1 MKLSVS
7 CLVGL
12 AVALG
17 LGLSGCSSSSASANL
32 PKLRVGTVPWAGWSA
47 LDVAEAKG
55 FFDQEGV
62 DVEVVNFGVG
72 GDSDLTDAI
81 ANGSIDCGFYMQGT
95 MLTYAQE
102 RDQPVVFLG
111 EVDWSY
117 GGDQIIVRPPVEASV
132 EAVRTRKVKVGTYSE
147 AASNLLLLDYY
158 FRDTSRHAAW
168 TLDIADTDI
177 VERPGDDLVASYL
190 SGEDGISLNAD
201 PDSKP
206 QIASG
211 GEVVATSASY
221 PGVLAEGLM
230 ASRDRY
236 KAIDPALF
244 KGLLKGWIRA
254 VDYMYGRNHT
264 RNVLNLAHHDEVVEL
279 VRTGTFLSGEVSTDE
294 VVSYLANVRV
304 HGLEKLK
311 SVNLDTREDVLLADY
326 GTKGIQ
332 PLRSH
337 IREVSKFVKRIHP
350 TAKEFDLAT
359 GVDTG
364 PMDAAIREL
373 EAEK

>member
-1 MKLSVS
+1 
-7 CLVGL
+7 
-12 AVALG
+12 
-17 LGLSGCSSSSASANL
+17 
-32 PKLRVGTVPWAGWSA
+32 
-47 LDVAEAKG
+47 
-55 FFDQEGV
+55 
-62 DVEVVNFGVG
+62 
-72 GDSDLTDAI
+72 
-81 ANGSIDCGFYMQGT
+81 MQGT

-117 GGDQIIVRPPVEASV
+117 GGDQIIVRPPVEATV
-132 EAVRTRKVKVGTYSE
+132 EGVRAGKLKVGTYSE

-158 FRDTSRHAAW
+158 FRDTSRHAGW
-168 TLDIADTDI
+168 TLDIADTTI
-177 VERPGDDLVASYL
+177 VERPGDDLVSSYL

-221 PGVLAEGLM
+221 PGILAEGLM

-236 KAIDPALF
+236 KAINPALY

-254 VDYMYGRNHT
+254 VNYMYGRNHT
-264 RNVLNLAHHDEVVEL
+264 RNTLNLAHKDEVVEL
-279 VRTGTFLSGEVSTDE
+279 VRTGTFLSGDVSSEE

-311 SVNLDTREDVLLADY
+311 SVNLDPREDVLLADY

-337 IREVSKFVKRIHP
+337 IREVSTFVKRINP
-350 TAKEFDLAT
+350 KAKDFDLTT
-359 GVDTG
+359 GIDTG
-364 PMDAAIREL
+364 PLDAAIREL

>member
-1 MKLSVS
+1 MIRKL
-7 CLVGL
+7 LPLTLFAL
-12 AVALG
+12 AVAAA
-17 LGLSGCSSSSASANL
+17 SGCSSTEDTASL
-32 PKLRVGTVPWAGWSA
+32 PKLRVGTVPWAGWSP

-55 FFDQEGV
+55 MFEKEGI

-81 ANGSIDCGFYMQGT
+81 ADGSIDCGFYMQGT
-95 MLTYAQE
+95 MLTYAME
-102 RDQPVVFLG
+102 RDKPVVFLG

-117 GGDQIIVRPPVEASV
+117 GGDQIIVRPPVEASI
-132 EAVRTRKVKVGTYSE
+132 EAVRARKRKVGTYSE

-158 FRDTSRHAAW
+158 FQDRSRHAGW
-168 TLDIADTDI
+168 TLDLSSADI

-190 SGEDGISLNAD
+190 AGEDVVSLNAD

-221 PGVLAEGLM
+221 PGVLAEGLV
-230 ASRDRY
+230 ANRDRY
-236 KAIDPALF
+236 KQVGPDAY
-244 KGLLKGWIRA
+244 KKLLKGWIRA

-264 RNVLNLAHHDEVVEL
+264 RNALNLAHADEVIEL
-279 VRTGTFLSGEVSTDE
+279 VRTGTFLSGDVTGEEVA
-294 VVSYLANVRV
+294 SYLANVRV

-311 SVNLDTREDVLLADY
+311 SVNLDPREDVLLADY

-337 IREVSKFVKRIHP
+337 IKEVATFVKRIHP
-350 TAKEFDLAT
+350 TAKDFDLAT
-359 GVDTG
+359 GIDTG
-364 PMDAAIREL
+364 PIDAAIREL
-373 EAEK
+373 EAP